1 MLNPNLIFFKTEAGV
16 AEVKARALGLRAELR
31 RLLILVDG
39 HATLS
44 RLAVFVRGSEIDS
57 LVAELELLGL
67 VTSGAGGLAAT
78 GEAIVLPMARM
89 SGSTAQPSQPASA
102 ALASTLPP
110 TAEPTIPAT
119 TYANPEPTTAQMLAV
134 RRTAVRSLHDLL
146 GPDATVLTVKIEQCK
161 DAQELR
167 AVITDIRQTLD
178 RQVGSDSGQ
187 KFLDAVRAAADETR

>member
-16 AEVKARALGLRAELR
+16 AEVKARVLGLRAELR

-44 RLAVFVRGSEIDS
+44 RLAVFVRGSEIDT

-89 SGSTAQPSQPASA
+89 SGSPAQPWQSPSA
-102 ALASTLPP
+102 ALAATLPP
-110 TAEPTIPAT
+110 TADPTIPAA

-134 RRTAVRSLHDLL
+134 RRAAVRSLHDLL
-146 GPDATVLTVKIEQCK
+146 GPDAAVLTVKIEQCK